1 LQLTED
7 LFSTNPKFITR
18 VVPGVLNPLKHHW
31 FRILFVA
38 LLIFF
43 SVTELFAGPTM
54 NLRGRRGMQHS
65 DGYSG
70 PGICPQPRFT
80 VKAPAEIFLLKNP
93 LKGTIKE
100 IREGES
106 YFQREVQ
113 PTACKICHGAVG
125 NGMGMMH
132 GLNPQPRNFL
142 CKQMMKDI
150 SDGQMYWIIKNG
162 SQGTA
167 MPAFADLPDE
177 VVWKIILYIRSLE
190 K

>member
-1 LQLTED
+1 MTED
-7 LFSTNPKFITR
+7 LFSSNPKLKTR
-18 VVPGVLNPLKHHW
+18 VVPGVLNPLQRHW
-31 FRILFVA
+31 LRILFVV
-38 LLIFF
+38 LLIIF
-43 SVTELFAGPTM
+43 SVTELFAGPAM
-54 NLRGRRGMQHS
+54 NFRGMRGQQSS

-80 VKAPAEIFLLKNP
+80 VKAPAEIFSLKNP
-93 LKGTIKE
+93 YKGTTAE
-100 IREGES
+100 IYEGES
-106 YFQREVQ
+106 YYQRDVQ
-113 PTACKICHGAVG
+113 PTACKVCHGKAG

-132 GLNPQPRNFL
+132 GLRPQPRNFI
-142 CKQMMKDI
+142 CKEVMKDI

-167 MPAFADLPDE
+167 MSAYGHLPDE